1 MIAQMLQSPQRHT
14 EQRENTYSPTT
25 SFPNEQVYNADLYKP
40 VLNEIMIRQ
49 EYCIKYNFGVPL
61 KSKLIKV
68 FKTLSSKILLKLK
81 NFGRV

>member
-1 MIAQMLQSPQRHT
+1 MIAQLLQSPQRHT

-49 EYCIKYNFGVPL
+49 E
-61 KSKLIKV
+61 
-68 FKTLSSKILLKLK
+68 
-81 NFGRV
+81 